1 MIVKNDTAYEV
12 GKYYLNV
19 TVDGEM
25 ITEDNVKFVIIWEK
39 QEDGNWLMKKDI
51 WNTNLPLATE

>member
-1 MIVKNDTAYEV
+1 MRLE
-12 GKYYLNV
+12 KYYLNV

-25 ITEDNVKFVIIWEK
+25 ITEDNGKFIVIWEK